1 VHNAWTSLFF
11 SFLAL
16 VGLVFSNVTR
26 EKRFTVAYLQLF
38 FTGLGSV
45 VLHSTLTAW
54 GQSMD
59 EVPMLWLAAMIVFC
73 LIEAHASPGR
83 PRVPGLPIFYVLF
96 AFSQTVVY
104 YAFRHLYIIFLISY
118 VSLVVVI
125 IVWTYQLS
133 TMPLCNPLRWTM
145 FRISILS
152 YVVLGVTLWFVFM
165 CYNSNIFDHSCKCG
179 RQFVLLCV
187 SVSSHMHRTRM

>member
-1 VHNAWTSLFF
+1 M
-11 SFLAL
+11 
-16 VGLVFSNVTR
+16 GLVFSNVTR